1 MIFSDWTFK
10 KSSNTQVHGI
20 KKTRKTKKKF
30 TLEIDFFLLDAKRS
44 KSLSKLT
51 IFHVKPFEENL
62 VIIFQLFPSF
72 LREMVN
78 MTTKC
83 LLFGEVLTVSCIN
96 FHGISCD
103 ILSAS
108 HHQLQIWQSEPMKWD
123 RNIRAQSDENIIVES
138 LSTT

>member
-78 MTTKC
+78 MKTKC

-96 FHGISCD
+96 FHGISRD